1 MKRKLL
7 VALMLVMGVFMQS
20 VIAQVRTVSGQ
31 VTDESGMPLPG
42 VSVVVKNTSKGVS
55 TDFDGKYS
63 MQANQGDVLE
73 FSYIGFAT
81 QTKKVMG
88 GGG

>member
-1 MKRKLL
+1 MNKRVLCLL
-7 VALMLVMGVFMQS
+7 VLLVVSFPLF
-20 VIAQVRTVSGQ
+20 AQVKTVTGA
-31 VTDESGMPLPG
+31 VTDEAGSPLPG
-42 VSVVVKNTSKGVS
+42 VSVLIQGTKKGTS

-63 MQANQGDVLE
+63 LQANQGDVLE

-88 GGG
+88 GG

>member
-1 MKRKLL
+1 MNKRVLCLL
-7 VALMLVMGVFMQS
+7 VLLVVSFPLF
-20 VIAQVRTVSGQ
+20 AQVKTVTGT
-31 VTDESGMPLPG
+31 VTDEAGSPLPG
-42 VSVVVKNTSKGVS
+42 VSVLIQGTKKGTS

-63 MQANQGDVLE
+63 LQANQGDVLE

-88 GGG
+88 GVIP